1 MVNNV
6 KVIPEYKT
14 ASAAALLKKKFKL
27 KTTHTHTDED
37 TLTFDKFTPTHT
49 NYPSKYSVVKN
60 FPKRSCHFIQYLH

>member
-49 NYPSKYSVVKN
+49 NYPSKV
-60 FPKRSCHFIQYLH
+60 